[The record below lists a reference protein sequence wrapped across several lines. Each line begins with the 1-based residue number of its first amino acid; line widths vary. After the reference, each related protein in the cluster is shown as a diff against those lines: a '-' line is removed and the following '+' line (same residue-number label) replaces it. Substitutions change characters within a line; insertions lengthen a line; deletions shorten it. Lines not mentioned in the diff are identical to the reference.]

1 MKIGNLRIGHRPH
14 LAERYEYLKG
24 RSYDHFK
31 VRPLSTTIG
40 GEIQDAQ
47 LARLDAG
54 GIADVRQALLDFRVL
69 FFRDQELTIQEHKA
83 FAENFGP
90 IEEHPF
96 IPSKDGH
103 PDVTRFEKGPKMIGV
118 ENQWHSDV
126 SWREVPSFG
135 SVLRA
140 VEVPDVGGDTLFAD
154 MVAAYECLDDAMK
167 ARLDGL
173 YAIHDFASSFG
184 LLLSAEERE
193 EKRKEFPPARH
204 PVVRTNPDTG
214 ERCLYV
220 NAIFTSHIE
229 GMERAE
235 SDALLQELYAEAH
248 IPEIQVRFRWEKDSV
263 AFWDNRM
270 VQHYAANDY
279 WPRRRVMERV
289 TIIGERPI

>member
-1 MKIGNLRIGHRPH
+1 MMIGKLRVGSRPH
-14 LAERYEYLKG
+14 LAERYEFLKG

-40 GEIQDAQ
+40 GEVQGAQ
-47 LARLDAG
+47 LARLDAK
-54 GIADVRQALLDFRVL
+54 GIADVRQALLDYRVL

-83 FAENFGP
+83 FAEQFGP

-103 PDVTRFEKGPKMIGV
+103 PDVIRFEKGPELIGV

-154 MVAAYECLDDAMK
+154 MVAAYECLSDEMK
-167 ARLDGL
+167 ARLEGL
-173 YAIHDFASSFG
+173 TAVHDFANSFG
-184 LLLSAEERE
+184 LALSAEDRE
-193 EKRKEFPPARH
+193 AKRKEFPPARH
-204 PVVRTNPDTG
+204 PVVRTSPDTG

-220 NAIFTSHIE
+220 NSIFTSHIE
-229 GMERAE
+229 GMEREE
-235 SDALLQELYAEAH
+235 SDALLEELYAEAQF
-248 IPEIQVRFRWEKDSV
+248 PEIQVRFQWEKDSV

-289 TIIGERPI
+289 TIIGDRPI

>member
-1 MKIGNLRIGHRPH
+1 MKIGTIRVGKRPY
-14 LAERYEYLKG
+14 LAERYAYLSG
-24 RSYDHFK
+24 RTYDHFK
-31 VRPLSTTIG
+31 VRPLAPTIG
-40 GEIQDAQ
+40 AEVEGVQ
-47 LARLDAG
+47 LARLDAA
-54 GIADVRQALLDFRVL
+54 GIADVRRALLDFRVV
-69 FFRDQELTIQEHKA
+69 FFREQELTIQEHKA
-83 FAENFGP
+83 FAERFGE

-96 IPSKDGH
+96 IPSKNGH
-103 PDVTRFEKGPKMIGV
+103 PDVIRFEKGPELVGV

-140 VEVPDVGGDTLFAD
+140 VEVPAVGGDTLFAD
-154 MVAAYECLDDAMK
+154 MVAAYECLSDRMK
-167 ARLDGL
+167 ERLEGL
-173 YAIHDFASSFG
+173 VAVHDFVNSFG
-184 LLLSAEERE
+184 LALSSEERE
-193 EKRKEFPPARH
+193 KRREEFPPARH
-204 PVVRTNPDTG
+204 PVVRTSPDTG

-235 SDALLQELYAEAH
+235 SDALLAELYAEAH
-248 IPEIQVRFRWEKDSV
+248 VPEYQVRFRWEKDSV

-279 WPRRRVMERV
+279 WPRGRVMERV

>member
-1 MKIGNLRIGHRPH
+1 
-14 LAERYEYLKG
+14 
-24 RSYDHFK
+24 
-31 VRPLSTTIG
+31 
-40 GEIQDAQ
+40 
-47 LARLDAG
+47 
-54 GIADVRQALLDFRVL
+54 
-69 FFRDQELTIQEHKA
+69 
-83 FAENFGP
+83 
-90 IEEHPF
+90 
-96 IPSKDGH
+96 
-103 PDVTRFEKGPKMIGV
+103 
-118 ENQWHSDV
+118 
-126 SWREVPSFG
+126 
-135 SVLRA
+135 
-140 VEVPDVGGDTLFAD
+140 
-154 MVAAYECLDDAMK
+154 MK